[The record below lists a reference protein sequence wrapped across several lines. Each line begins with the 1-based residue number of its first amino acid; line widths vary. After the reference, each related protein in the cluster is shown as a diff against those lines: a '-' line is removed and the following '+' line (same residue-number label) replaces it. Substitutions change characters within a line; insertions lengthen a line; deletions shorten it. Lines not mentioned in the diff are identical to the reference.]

1 MKKVF
6 LPYVVMGPGSASL
19 SRFFRAQLSPDGDG
33 GGAELTE
40 EQKKAKALEEVKS
53 VAKASV
59 EKLLP
64 SLINEG
70 LTSEQAKKAIETIV
84 GEAFKATKIKDFD
97 GTEKTVESIVAEMQK
112 QHDDLSKFVE
122 QFRNQTVSGEKAQL
136 EKFLKDNHTEI
147 KSLFAAGKGHVTFVP
162 KAVGTITTA
171 QGVNT
176 LPPNITGTQQ
186 APLTNVNLREIPVI
200 QLTNNL
206 NTDLAAYPYTE
217 AIPGEGDADL
227 VAEGAAKPQIDFDW
241 ETNYAKPYKVAAWIK
256 LTEEAV
262 QDVRGLQ
269 DVAENYLKKKHDLKK
284 ARLVL
289 YGTGLSGQPTGATV
303 YGRAF
308 VAGSMA
314 LQVRFTNFMDVVNAA
329 VTDVATTHNYTDEM
343 PYMAN
348 LVLVN
353 PIDFF
358 LNLVSAKDERGL
370 PLYPQ
375 ASLFNRVVI
384 GGITILPEESIP
396 AGKIFVGD
404 MNAYNTTN
412 YMPYTVKIGWVNDD
426 FIKNQFVI
434 LGESRFHAFVKKLDQ
449 RAFLYDDIA
458 TIKTAITAPEEVA
471 A

>member
-1 MKKVF
+1 M
-6 LPYVVMGPGSASL
+6 S
-19 SRFFRAQLSPDGDG
+19 
-33 GGAELTE
+33 E
-40 EQKKAKALEEVKS
+40 EEKKAAALKEIENTAKLAVEKALPGLLANSLTGEE
-53 VAKASV
+53 
-59 EKLLP
+59 
-64 SLINEG
+64 
-70 LTSEQAKKAIETIV
+70 AKKAIEKIV
-84 GEAFKATKIKDFD
+84 NDAFKTAKITDTVD
-97 GTEKTVESIVAEMQK
+97 DTEKTVSEIVTAMQK
-112 QHDDLSKFVE
+112 QHDDLAKFVNE
-122 QFRNQTVSGEKAQL
+122 FRTQGAQSEKAQL
-136 EKFLKDNHTEI
+136 EKFLTENKEEI
-147 KSLFAAGKGHVTFVP
+147 KNIFAAGKGHVTFVP
-162 KAVGTITTA
+162 KVVGTITTA

-176 LPPNITGTQQ
+176 NPPNIIGTQQ

-217 AIPGEGDADL
+217 AIPGEGDAEL
-227 VAEGAAKPQIDFDW
+227 VAEGAVKPQIDFDW
-241 ETNYAKPYKVAAWIK
+241 ETNYAKPVKVAAWIK

-269 DVAENYLKKKHDLKK
+269 DVSENYLKKKHDLKK

-289 YGTGLSGQPTGATV
+289 YGTGTGGQPTGATV

-314 LQVRFTNFMDVVNAA
+314 GQVRFTNFMDVVNAA

-449 RAFLYDDIA
+449 RAFLYDNIA
-458 TIKTAITAPEEVA
+458 TIKTAISAPDPEA
-471 A
+471 

>member
-1 MKKVF
+1 MKKTFVPRIF
-6 LPYVVMGPGSASL
+6 IATAILLGGTGMASHG
-19 SRFFRAQLSPDGDG
+19 FYGDDDDAKRQ
-33 GGAELTE
+33 AELRVKEIATE
-40 EQKKAKALEEVKS
+40 AIKANISELMKTQLGSEAAKEVITAI
-53 VAKASV
+53 AKDTLKGIQV
-59 EKLLP
+59 
-64 SLINEG
+64 
-70 LTSEQAKKAIETIV
+70 
-84 GEAFKATKIKDFD
+84 KDFD
-97 GTEKTVESIVAEMQK
+97 GEEKALDVIIKEMQD
-112 QHDDLSKFVE
+112 QHNELVTFVE
-122 QFRNQTVSGEKAQL
+122 DFKTKNFHSEKEQL
-136 EKFLKDNHTEI
+136 QKFLTDKAEEI
-147 KSLFAAGKGHVTFVP
+147 KGLYSAGKGFVQFTA
-162 KAVGTITTA
+162 KAAGTVTTA
-171 QGVNT
+171 NGINT
-176 LPPNITGTQQ
+176 EPPAIIGTQQ
-186 APLTNVNLREIPVI
+186 APLQNVNLRDIPVLP
-200 QLTNNL
+200 LTNNL

-241 ETNYAKPYKVAAWIK
+241 ETNYAKPFKVAAWIK

-269 DVAENYLKKKHDLKK
+269 DVAQNYLRKKHDLKK
-284 ARLVL
+284 ARLIL
-289 YGTGLSGQPTGATV
+289 YGTGTSGQPTGATV
-303 YGRAF
+303 YGRTF
-308 VAGSMA
+308 NAGSMA
-314 LQVRFTNFMDVVNAA
+314 GQVRFTNFMDVVNAA
-329 VTDVATTHNYTDEM
+329 VTDIATTHNYTDEM

-412 YMPYTVKIGWVNDD
+412 YLPYTVKIGWVNDD

-449 RAFLYDDIA
+449 RAFIYDDIEA
-458 TIKTAITAPEEVA
+458 IKDAISDTTT
-471 A
+471 

>member
-1 MKKVF
+1 MTEQEEKEQALKNIKEFAEKSVEKA
-6 LPYVVMGPGSASL
+6 LPGLIA
-19 SRFFRAQLSPDGDG
+19 
-33 GGAELTE
+33 AEL
-40 EQKKAKALEEVKS
+40 KGEEVK
-53 VAKASV
+53 AA
-59 EKLLP
+59 
-64 SLINEG
+64 
-70 LTSEQAKKAIETIV
+70 LTTIV
-84 GEAFKATKIKDFD
+84 NEAFKTSTIKDFD
-97 GTEKTVESIVAEMQK
+97 DTEKTVTDIVKAMQK
-112 QHDDLSKFVE
+112 QHDDLAKFV
-122 QFRNQTVSGEKAQL
+122 QDFRAQNAIGEKAQL
-136 EKFLKDNHTEI
+136 EKFLTDNKDKI
-147 KSLFAAGKGHVTFVP
+147 KDLFSAGQGFVEFTA
-162 KAVGTITTA
+162 KAVGIVTTA
-171 QGVNT
+171 NGINT
-176 LPPNITGTQQ
+176 NPPNIIGTQQ
-186 APLTNVNLREIPVI
+186 APIQNVNLREIPVVG
-200 QLTNNL
+200 LTTNL

-217 AIPGEGDADL
+217 AVPGEGDAEL
-227 VAEGAAKPQIDFDW
+227 VAEGGTKPQIDLDW
-241 ETNYAKPYKVAAWIK
+241 ETNYAKPFKVAAYIK

-262 QDVRGLQ
+262 KDVRGLQ

-284 ARLVL
+284 ARLIL
-289 YGTGLSGQPTGATV
+289 YGTGANGQPTGATV

-404 MNAYNTTN
+404 MQAYNTTN
-412 YMPYTVKIGWVNDD
+412 YLPYTVKIGWVNDD

-449 RAFLYDDIA
+449 RAFIYDNIA
-458 TIKTAITAPEEVA
+458 TIKTAISAVEA
-471 A
+471 